1 MILLSNADKPS
12 TKRKGRMMTGYRDQ
26 TEEAKRELEQ
36 DQDYQ
41 KAKKRVKTE
50 QQEKRELADFLKRHP
65 H

>member
-1 MILLSNADKPS
+1 
-12 TKRKGRMMTGYRDQ
+12 MTGYRDQ

>member
-1 MILLSNADKPS
+1 MEKL
-12 TKRKGRMMTGYRDQ
+12 MMKYRDQ
-26 TEEAKRELEQ
+26 TEEARRELEN